1 MKEFCLSLPAAYFP
15 DKQNIVGK
23 NRVSSARKGESMMC
37 MNREKI
43 KRDLV

>member
-23 NRVSSARKGESMMC
+23 TESAV
-37 MNREKI
+37 REKAI
-43 KRDLV
+43 Q